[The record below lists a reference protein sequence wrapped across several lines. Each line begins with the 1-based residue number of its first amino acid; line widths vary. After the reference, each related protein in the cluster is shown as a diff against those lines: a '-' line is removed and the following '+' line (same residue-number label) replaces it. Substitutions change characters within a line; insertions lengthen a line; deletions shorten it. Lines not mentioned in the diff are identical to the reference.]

1 MNSLL
6 YKNIDLIYII
16 FVIFFVVYGVIDIKL
31 PTFIQELFDN
41 LIFRVIILGLIAFLC
56 NSNNQLSLF
65 IALSFTLIMNILLKQ
80 KQKERF
86 KQKNY
91 S

>member
-1 MNSLL
+1 MSLLL
-6 YKNIDLIYII
+6 YKSSDLVYII
-16 FVIFFVVYGVIDIKL
+16 FVIFFIVYGVIDIEL
-31 PTFIQELFDN
+31 PTFIIELFNN

-65 IALSFTLIMNILLKQ
+65 IALAFTLIMNIILKQ
-80 KQKERF
+80 KNKERF
-86 KQKNY
+86 KQKIN